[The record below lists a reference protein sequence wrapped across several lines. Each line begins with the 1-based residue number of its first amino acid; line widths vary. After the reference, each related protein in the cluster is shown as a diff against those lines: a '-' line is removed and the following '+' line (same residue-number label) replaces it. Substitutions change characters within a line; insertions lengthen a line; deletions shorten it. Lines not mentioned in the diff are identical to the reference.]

1 MARSKKLDLNRML
14 QKYDI
19 KASKVL
25 QKVAYN
31 AAVKKSDKIKK
42 QALDELN
49 NHIVTK
55 EIEDGPS
62 AKGSSLL
69 GGVGS
74 LFAFLGF
81 TSNSKPVVILR
92 DALTKHIRVQK
103 GKGIVKKVQ
112 KTRFTIEFPIEIP
125 TIEEIYNVTPL
136 AWTTKSWVKGVEKGI
151 TNYTN
156 TVFKDSDGSRSGG
169 AFQSKQKIGF
179 AKFSPTPYI
188 IPILNKLKK
197 ELK

>member
-14 QKYDI
+14 KKYDI
-19 KASKVL
+19 KASKEL
-25 QKVAYN
+25 QRAAYN
-31 AAVKKSDKIKK
+31 AALKKSERIKK

-49 NHIVTK
+49 KHIVTQ
-55 EIEDGPS
+55 EIEKGPS

-74 LFAFLGF
+74 FFAFLGF
-81 TSNSKPVVILR
+81 NSNSQPVVILR
-92 DALTKHIRVQK
+92 DALTDFIKVKK
-103 GKGIVKKVQ
+103 GKGVVKKVQ
-112 KTRFTIEFPIEIP
+112 KTSFKIEFPIDIP

-136 AWTTKSWVKGVEKGI
+136 SWTTKSWVKGVEKGI

-179 AKFSPTPYI
+179 ARFSPTPYI
-188 IPILNKLKK
+188 TPILNKLKK

>member
-1 MARSKKLDLNRML
+1 MARSKKLNLNRIL
-14 QKYDI
+14 EKYDI
-19 KASKVL
+19 KAAKGL
-25 QKVAYN
+25 QRAAYN

-42 QALDELN
+42 QALDQLN
-49 NHIVTK
+49 NHIVTQ
-55 EIEDGPS
+55 EIEEGPS

-81 TSNSKPVVILR
+81 QSNSQPVVILR
-92 DALTKHIRVQK
+92 DALTQFIKVQK
-103 GKGIVKKVQ
+103 GKGIVKKIQ
-112 KTRFTIEFPIEIP
+112 KTRFTVEFPIEIP
-125 TIEEIYNVTPL
+125 TIEEIYSVTPL

-156 TVFKDSDGSRSGG
+156 TIFKDSDGSRSGG

-188 IPILNKLKK
+188 TPIINKLKK

>member
-81 TSNSKPVVILR
+81 PSNSKPVVILR
-92 DALTKHIRVQK
+92 DALTKYIRVQK